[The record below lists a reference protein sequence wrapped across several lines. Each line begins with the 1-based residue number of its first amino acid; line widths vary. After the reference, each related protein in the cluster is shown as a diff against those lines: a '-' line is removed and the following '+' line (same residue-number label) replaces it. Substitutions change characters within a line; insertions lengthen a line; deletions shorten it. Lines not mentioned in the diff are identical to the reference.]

1 MQQNIYSWRFYF
13 VVVVLFIMVSGLVYR
28 LAQLTVYERSFLQ
41 DQSNARSM
49 RVVDVPVSRGMVFD
63 RNGFPLAASTMLKSL
78 WVDPSE
84 VDLEAMLTS
93 DLSEMIGVKKE
104 LLSSKVKANSNKEFV
119 YLKRHMDPDVEA
131 PIRKLGLAGLG
142 LQKEYKRYYPDSE
155 SVAQLVGRTNIDDKG
170 VEGIELAYDSWL
182 RGEQGKELV
191 TKDRLGRTISKAETI
206 IAAKDG
212 NDIYLSIDK
221 KDQAVAY
228 EVLAKGVE
236 ESGAKSGSLVVL
248 DAETGEVL
256 ALTNYPS
263 YNPND
268 TKNIKLEQL
277 RNRAVTDLFEPGS
290 TVKPFSMLYAL
301 ESGRHNIDEQIYIGN
316 GRLKLQGHVI
326 SDVHNRADRISLTDI
341 LVHSSNVGIAK
352 LILETPVSEYI
363 ARLGSFGF
371 GESSGSGFPG
381 EPSGTII
388 DGVRQ
393 GSFDQASLSYGYG
406 TSMTLLQLA
415 RSYLNLASCGA
426 VRNVNLLKNEI
437 NNDNN
442 KKENIDSTNCK
453 IVHNMMAKVTEPGGT
468 GFRASVKGY
477 KVAGKTGTSY
487 IASNKGYDTDR
498 YISTFAGFAPADNP
512 RYVAAVVLW
521 EPDKEHHFGGRSA
534 APIFAKV
541 MQHMLVFK
549 DNSRD
554 VKTYSKR
561 RYN

>member
-1 MQQNIYSWRFYF
+1 MQNNIYSFRFYF
-13 VVVVLFIMVSGLVYR
+13 AALVLVLMVSGLIYR

-78 WVDPSE
+78 WVDPGE
-84 VDLEAMLTS
+84 VDLEEILSS
-93 DLSEMIGVKKE
+93 DLSEMIGVNKE
-104 LLSSKVKANSNKEFV
+104 LISNKIKSNSNKEFV
-119 YLKRHMDPDVEA
+119 YLKRHMDPNIES
-131 PIRKLGLAGLG
+131 PIRKLSLSGIG

-155 SVAQLVGRTNIDDKG
+155 SVAHLVGRTNIDDKG

-182 RGEQGKELV
+182 RGDQGKELV
-191 TKDRLGRTISKAETI
+191 RKDRLGRTISKSETI
-206 IAAKDG
+206 VAAKNG
-212 NDIYLSIDK
+212 NDLFLSIDK

-228 EVLAKGVE
+228 DVLAKGVE

-248 DAETGEVL
+248 DAKTGEVL

-268 TKNIKLEQL
+268 TKNIKIEQL

-301 ESGRHNIDEQIYIGN
+301 ESGKHNVDEKVYIGK
-316 GRLKLQGHVI
+316 GRLELEGHVI
-326 SDVHNRADRISLTDI
+326 TDVHNREDKISLTDI

-352 LILETPVSEYI
+352 LILDTPVSEYI
-363 ARLGSFGF
+363 ARLTSFGF

-381 EPSGTII
+381 EPSGTVI
-388 DGVRQ
+388 DSVRQ

-406 TSMTLLQLA
+406 TSITLLQLA
-415 RSYLNLASCGA
+415 RAYMNLASCGS
-426 VRNVNLLKNEI
+426 VRNINLLKNETEI
-437 NNDNN
+437 NSSR
-442 KKENIDSTNCK
+442 KENIDSANCK
-453 IVHNMMAKVTEPGGT
+453 IVHGMMAKVTEPGGT
-468 GFRASVKGY
+468 GFRAAVKGFS
-477 KVAGKTGTSY
+477 VAGKTGTSY

-498 YISTFAGFAPADNP
+498 YISTFAGFAPADDP
-512 RYVAAVVLW
+512 RYVAAIVLW
-521 EPDKEHHFGGRSA
+521 EPDKAHHFGGRSA
-534 APIFAKV
+534 APIFAKI

-549 DNSRD
+549 TSESSINS
-554 VKTYSKR
+554 YSKR